1 MENTESRAMPEKY
14 LTNSFADDG
23 LIELTD
29 DFVLPEHLDDAKK
42 IIRCEGTLR
51 PGGRY
56 ISGQE
61 VEYEGE
67 MVYSVLYITDGNSLK
82 NVVFKAKYARKIL
95 VPNVSESS
103 VMNVFPS
110 FDSVECKL
118 VNPRKMNLRC
128 RVLLHFQMVS
138 EESCAPEFIGDTP
151 DEDAASCE
159 SQKSMARFVKAAAVE
174 KKENRVS
181 RDFELEPTAKPVRE
195 IISCTLRFTQST
207 CVLRTGGVSAR
218 AKVLFDCVYLV
229 KNDEDVEYACASK
242 IFDLENDLNNPELTE
257 EFEGSVRF
265 FVQELSVSLS
275 KDSSGEN
282 RVIEIDFTYDI
293 LGKFFANETCY
304 PVSDLYSC
312 DFEST
317 IERGALGTEKYTG
330 CAQGAA
336 DFSET
341 VDAPHVSELLAPRA
355 QVQLHGARF
364 DATEQRMYADA
375 DVLVTAV
382 TKSDDGRL
390 SAFDC
395 NIPVR
400 IKFKDGFSQPSRSN
414 TEANLHEFEIKLAGD
429 TIQLTGEIQAQVFC
443 FENEDQANRQNR
455 KRAALTDRERIST
468 NFPITF
474 YYPDDGEQLW
484 KISRKN
490 MGTTERKSV
499 RSANDIKQTIKI

>member
-42 IIRCEGTLR
+42 IIRGEGTLR
-51 PGGRY
+51 PGGLY

-181 RDFELEPTAKPVRE
+181 RDFE
-195 IISCTLRFTQST
+195 
-207 CVLRTGGVSAR
+207 
-218 AKVLFDCVYLV
+218 
-229 KNDEDVEYACASK
+229 
-242 IFDLENDLNNPELTE
+242 
-257 EFEGSVRF
+257 
-265 FVQELSVSLS
+265 
-275 KDSSGEN
+275 
-282 RVIEIDFTYDI
+282 
-293 LGKFFANETCY
+293 
-304 PVSDLYSC
+304 PVSYTHLPCLRPGSTAASC
-312 DFEST
+312 LCRCCPLSM
-317 IERGALGTEKYTG
+317 I
-330 CAQGAA
+330 
-336 DFSET
+336 
-341 VDAPHVSELLAPRA
+341 LL
-355 QVQLHGARF
+355 
-364 DATEQRMYADA
+364 
-375 DVLVTAV
+375 
-382 TKSDDGRL
+382 
-390 SAFDC
+390 
-395 NIPVR
+395 
-400 IKFKDGFSQPSRSN
+400 
-414 TEANLHEFEIKLAGD
+414 
-429 TIQLTGEIQAQVFC
+429 
-443 FENEDQANRQNR
+443 
-455 KRAALTDRERIST
+455 
-468 NFPITF
+468 
-474 YYPDDGEQLW
+474 
-484 KISRKN
+484 KISRALLKKPQPQARN
-490 MGTTERKSV
+490 GSRPAGPL
-499 RSANDIKQTIKI
+499 R